1 MSLNAFLKKVLPCA
15 FTAVSAISAANGL
28 LLLTVPHKADAADRR
43 DWTTYTNM
51 NYVTSFAEGDREVY
65 VGTTGGVRRF
75 DLFTG
80 REGRPLTTSDGL
92 RDNRVRRLAY
102 DRRMGDLYIDTQAGV
117 DRWGT
122 GSEMFF
128 PSARFPEDAPNPS
141 EAIRGAFNPN
151 TLFLKPGLFLQDDE
165 IRDRRFRTYR
175 ITGYLFDR
183 WNHLWVGTWGL
194 GVGLA
199 DVRDRMLDLKA
210 FGPEESNVTAFVTD
224 GDDLWIGGLEGNRSS
239 FEVRRRFDAGSGG
252 ARGITRYNRRE
263 GTWTTYKEGEVF
275 GLDGADVLA
284 ILPDGG
290 SVWFATFSGLVRYD
304 KGSDTWRTYRN
315 LRGVRGTRITDA
327 VGDGKWLW
335 IGTPTGLTLMDVNG
349 DSSLSIAGGKDA
361 YIYDLEKGAGFLWAG
376 TSRGVFR
383 CPAGTSSWKRFLDAD
398 GDLSGDVTAI
408 AAHGDD
414 VWFAVLSPP
423 GLVQWNARDDRTTRR
438 PLPELGGRPIAGLS
452 ADARHVWAATE
463 IGAMRLDRNT
473 GAWRRFTRIDGLAN
487 DQVQAVLRE
496 ADGVWFGTT
505 EGISH
510 LKGDGD

>member
-1 MSLNAFLKKVLPCA
+1 MSQNSFFKALLRSF
-15 FTAVSAISAANGL
+15 SAISATSAVSL
-28 LLLTVPHKADAADRR
+28 LLFIPHIVHAADRR
-43 DWTTYTNM
+43 EWTAYTNM

-80 REGRPLTTSDGL
+80 REGRPLTTADGL

-102 DRRMGDLYIDTQAGV
+102 DRRTGDLYIDTAGGV

-128 PSARFPEDAPNPS
+128 TSARFPEDVPDPS
-141 EAIRGAFNPN
+141 EAIRGAFNLN
-151 TLFLKPGLFLQDDE
+151 TLFLKPGLFLQGDE

-210 FGPEESNVTAFVTD
+210 RGPAENNVTAFVTD
-224 GDDLWIGGLEGNRSS
+224 GDDLWVGGLEGSRSS
-239 FEVRRRFDAGSGG
+239 FEVRRRGLFNAVVGG
-252 ARGITRYNRRE
+252 ARGITRHNRRDNA
-263 GTWTTYKEGEVF
+263 WTTYEAGEVF

-284 ILPDGG
+284 ILSDG
-290 SVWFATFSGLVRYD
+290 SDIWFATFDGLIRYQKRSGD
-304 KGSDTWRTYRN
+304 WRTYRSF
-315 LRGVRGTRITDA
+315 RGIRGAQVTDA
-327 VGDGKWLW
+327 VRDGKWLW
-335 IGTPTGLTLMDVNG
+335 IGTPAGLALMDVAG
-349 DSSLSIAGGKDA
+349 DSTLSIAGGKDA

-383 CPAGTSSWKRFLDAD
+383 CPVGTASWKRFLDAD
-398 GDLSGDVTAI
+398 GDLSGDVTAV
-408 AAHGDD
+408 AAHGDE

-423 GLVQWNARDDRTTRR
+423 GLVRLNAGEDCTTRH
-438 PLPELGGRPIAGLS
+438 PLPELGSRPIAGLS
-452 ADARHVWAATE
+452 ADAGHVWVATE
-463 IGAMRLDRNT
+463 IGAMRLDRET
-473 GAWRRFTRIDGLAN
+473 GAWRRYTRADGLV
-487 DQVQAVLRE
+487 DDRVQAVLRE
-496 ADGVWFGTT
+496 QDGVWFGTT